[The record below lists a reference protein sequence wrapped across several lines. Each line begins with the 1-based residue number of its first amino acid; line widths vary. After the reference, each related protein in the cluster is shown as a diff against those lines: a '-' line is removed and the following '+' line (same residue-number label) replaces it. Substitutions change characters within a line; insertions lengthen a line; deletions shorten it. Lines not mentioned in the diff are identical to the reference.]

1 MQLPDSIETYG
12 YFWLAEKPDNRL
24 TGVLRISERGDA
36 SLEIFGTFDS
46 PHNRPLEQLT
56 GKRLHILGVTDKAG
70 PVTLVDCIVALQQDV
85 VNVELLSK
93 SSLHVGCVFWGAHF
107 DTEEICFWGMTFS
120 VEGLDEWFVF
130 HHRPFSHDV
139 DPTGPISVTYNQP
152 EPTTF
157 PISDDLNIG
166 FHMGAGMKSSL
177 FEQAITTK
185 MSIRIESS
193 RPRSFSEFM
202 QVLRKVRN
210 FICLAFDRTVSF
222 TSITGSRREPN
233 APYTP
238 RDTVAIYG
246 QFDPYDL
253 PKEDIN
259 AGNFLISFDEMAHN
273 IQEYLPRWLQRYE
286 EYEPTF
292 NLYFAVS
299 ANRYM
304 DLEGRFLFLV
314 HGIESL
320 HRRISSETQ
329 MPAEEFKS
337 LLDSILQSTP
347 DTRRDWVQA
356 RLNYANELSLRS
368 RIRQMIAPFSDLFGT
383 ESARKALVSQVV
395 STRNYLT
402 HYDQAIKIQ
411 AVTDPQELFQLQSKL
426 EALVQLHLLQLLGI
440 DNDHIRNMATRH
452 LPLRRKLGIE

>member
-1 MQLPDSIETYG
+1 MQLPESIETYG

-24 TGVLRISERGDA
+24 TGVLRISEQGEG
-36 SLEIFGTFDS
+36 SLELFGAFDS

-56 GKRLHILGVTDKAG
+56 GKNLHILGVTDKAG
-70 PVTLVDCIVALQQDV
+70 PVTLAGCIVVQQTDV
-85 VNVELLSK
+85 VNVELLSR
-93 SSLHVGCVFWGAHF
+93 SNLHVGCVFWGAHF

-130 HHRPFSHDV
+130 HNRPFSHDG
-139 DPTGPISVTYNQP
+139 DPTGPMSVTYNQP

-177 FEQAITTK
+177 FEKSITTK

-193 RPRSFSEFM
+193 RPRPFSEFM
-202 QVLRKVRN
+202 QILRKVKN
-210 FICLAFDRTVSF
+210 FICLAFDRSVSF
-222 TSITGSRREPN
+222 TSVTGSCRAPN

-238 RDTVAIYG
+238 RDTVVIYS

-253 PKEDIN
+253 PREDIS

-273 IQEYLPRWLQRYE
+273 IQEFLPRWLERYE

-304 DLEGRFLFLV
+304 HLEGRFLFLI

-320 HRRISSETQ
+320 HRRSSSETH
-329 MPAEEFKS
+329 MPAEDFKN

-347 DTRRDWVQA
+347 DTWRHWVQT
-356 RLNYANELSLRS
+356 RFEYANELSLRS
-368 RIRQMIAPFSDLFGT
+368 RIRQMLTPFNDLFGA
-383 ESARKALVSQVV
+383 EPARRAFVSQVV

-402 HYDQAIKIQ
+402 HYDQGIKNQ
-411 AVTDPQELFQLQSKL
+411 AVTDPQVLHQLHSKL
-426 EALVQLHLLQLLGI
+426 EALVQLHLLRLLGI
-440 DNDHIRNMATRH
+440 DYEHIRNMATRYP
-452 LPLRRKLGIE
+452 PLRGKLGIE